1 MKASLWRRIF
11 RALRIEVSLI
21 LWFLE
26 NRIKQGLMFGGIHFV
41 YNALCAAAVGVKN
54 GIEMDKI
61 LEGIANFELTKN
73 RMVILEKNG
82 VKIINDS
89 YNASYDSMKAGLEI
103 LSKMSSKRR
112 IAVLGDMLEL
122 GDFSKDLHEK
132 VGDEVLKN
140 KIDFLIVRRR

>member
-1 MKASLWRRIF
+1 M
-11 RALRIEVSLI
+11 E
-21 LWFLE
+21 
-26 NRIKQGLMFGGIHFV
+26 
-41 YNALCAAAVGVKN
+41 
-54 GIEMDKI
+54 
-61 LEGIANFELTKN
+61 
-73 RMVILEKNG
+73 ILEKNG